1 LGTLGLALL
10 SGVLST
16 LSPCV
21 LPLLPL
27 VLGAAASEHR
37 MGPAALAAG
46 VALSFVVLG
55 LFVATIGFSIGLDSG
70 AFRIVAAVL
79 MIAIGFALIAPKVQA
94 RLAMA
99 GGPIAHW
106 ADQRLIK
113 LPTHSVA
120 GQFGVGVLLGAAW
133 SPCVGPTLGA
143 ASMLA
148 ARGTSL
154 AQVAVTMLLFGVGA
168 ASPLLL
174 IGVLSRDVLVRR
186 RERLLATSERLKA
199 ALGILLAVIG
209 IGIVTGV
216 DRPLEA
222 ALVEASPQ
230 WLTDLTTRF

>member
-1 LGTLGLALL
+1 LATVGLAFL

-46 VALSFVVLG
+46 VGLSFVVLG
-55 LFVATIGFSIGLDSG
+55 LFVASIGFSIGVDSG
-70 AFRIVAAVL
+70 AFRLVAAVL
-79 MIAIGFALIAPKVQA
+79 MIAIGFALIVPKVQA

-106 ADQRLIK
+106 ADQRLTN
-113 LPTHSVA
+113 LPTRSVA
-120 GQFGVGVLLGAAW
+120 GQFGVGILLGAAW

-148 ARGTSL
+148 ARGTNL
-154 AQVAVTMLLFGVGA
+154 AQVTVTMLVFGLGA
-168 ASPLLL
+168 ASPLLV
-174 IGVLSRDVLVRR
+174 IGVLSREVLVRR
-186 RERLLATSERLKA
+186 RERLLATSKRLKA
-199 ALGILLAVIG
+199 VLGVLLVVIG
-209 IGIVTGV
+209 IAIVTGV
-216 DRPLEA
+216 DRPIEA
-222 ALVEASPQ
+222 ALVGASPQ
-230 WLTDLTTRF
+230 WLTDVTTRF